1 MSDGNGKYYE
11 LEQADA
17 KQWMDA
23 MKPGEYVLLDVR
35 MKEEYQAG
43 HIEGA
48 LLIPDFELEN
58 EMEEKLPDKTM
69 PIFVYCRSGYRSKK
83 AAKVLAD
90 AGYKKV
96 YEFGGIMDWKYGTV
110 SD

>member
-1 MSDGNGKYYE
+1 MSDVKGKYYE
-11 LEQADA
+11 LDQADA

-48 LLIPDFELEN
+48 LLIPDFELQN
-58 EMEEKLPDKTM
+58 EMEQKLPDKTM

-83 AAKVLAD
+83 AAKLLAD

-96 YEFGGIMDWKYGTV
+96 YEFGGIMDWKYGTRV
-110 SD
+110 

>member
-1 MSDGNGKYYE
+1 MSDVGSKYYE
-11 LEQADA
+11 IDQADA

-48 LLIPDFELEN
+48 LLIPDFELQN

>member
-11 LEQADA
+11 LDQADS

-58 EMEEKLPDKTM
+58 EMEQKLPDKTM

>member
-11 LEQADA
+11 LDQADA

-58 EMEEKLPDKTM
+58 EMEQKLPDKTM

>member
-11 LEQADA
+11 LDQADA

>member
-11 LEQADA
+11 LDQADA

-96 YEFGGIMDWKYGTV
+96 
-110 SD
+110 

>member
-1 MSDGNGKYYE
+1 MSDVKGKYYE
-11 LEQADA
+11 LDQADA

-48 LLIPDFELEN
+48 LLIPDFELQN
-58 EMEEKLPDKTM
+58 EMEQKLPDKTM

-83 AAKVLAD
+83 AAKLLAD